1 MVKHVL
7 KRHEIETGNDF
18 YKVVASN
25 DVNKSGFITKI
36 AFVYTMSKVYQL
48 SKEQI
53 ESLLGLLEEEKG
65 VNIGRLEE
73 VLNNPTTAYFAF
85 CAAEEESEKKKPVAP
100 VSSTSS
106 TFTRFRY

>member
-1 MVKHVL
+1 MRGSKKHFWVKSESTQRKKPTLEEHALIRKNTKKNYWNSLKELEMVKHVL

-25 DVNKSGFITKI
+25 DATKSGFITKI

-53 ESLLGLLEEEKG
+53 ESLLSLLEE
-65 VNIGRLEE
+65 
-73 VLNNPTTAYFAF
+73 
-85 CAAEEESEKKKPVAP
+85 
-100 VSSTSS
+100 
-106 TFTRFRY
+106 